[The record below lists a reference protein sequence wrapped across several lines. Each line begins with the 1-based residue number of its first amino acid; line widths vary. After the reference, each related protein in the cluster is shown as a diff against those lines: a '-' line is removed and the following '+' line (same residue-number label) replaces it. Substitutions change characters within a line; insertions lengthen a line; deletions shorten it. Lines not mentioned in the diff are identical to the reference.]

1 VAFVFTEV
9 VHQFPKWRSPMRHLL
24 LTVLIVFGNLTHV
37 AAQTMLIM
45 APFTYPEFG
54 TFCGFLKLCPKVVE
68 PSDDT

>member
-1 VAFVFTEV
+1 
-9 VHQFPKWRSPMRHLL
+9 MRHLL

-68 PSDDT
+68 PSDDTQEQDQDRIGDVTASIL

>member
-1 VAFVFTEV
+1 
-9 VHQFPKWRSPMRHLL
+9 MRHLL